1 MTHLVIKTNN
11 YILITSDEEIKEGDW
26 VTDSYGVFRYANDNP
41 CQKVFGDCKK
51 IIAHLSLN
59 NSPILDGVDLLPP
72 LPMTFPTI
80 ECIGDNLWEE
90 LTGGQEVS
98 VNRGDWSFGFGI
110 GYNKAKEKYKF
121 TEEDMRDAVEIACW
135 NMIGKTVTES
145 LIKDLVEESLIKDL
159 VEKTIQ
165 SISQSKLPVGFN
177 CEIEVEC
184 TGNDNNG
191 CFMDAPGH
199 NCGCVKTKITNGV
212 MQGEWIFE

>member
-1 MTHLVIKTNN
+1 MTHPIIKTDN
-11 YILITSDEEIKEGDW
+11 YILITSDEEIKSLDAEWSGW
-26 VTDSYGVFRYANDNP
+26 WHGGK
-41 CQKVFGDCKK
+41 KV
-51 IIAHLSLN
+51 IAHLPLN
-59 NSPILDGVDLLPP
+59 NSLIHKGVPLLPP

-80 ECIGDNLWEE
+80 ECIGDNVWEE

-98 VNRGDWSFGFGI
+98 VNRADWSFGFGL

-121 TEEDMRDAVEIACW
+121 TEEDV
-135 NMIGKTVTES
+135 
-145 LIKDLVEESLIKDL
+145 IKI
-159 VEKTIQ
+159 VEKSRETGLTAEYLML
-165 SISQSKLPVGFN
+165 SLSQSKLPVGFK

-199 NCGCVKTKITNGV
+199 NCGCVKTKIINGV

>member
-1 MTHLVIKTNN
+1 MKKYYYKLPFIKTNN
-11 YILITSDEEIKEGDW
+11 YILLTSDEDNKEGDW
-26 VTDSYGVFRYANDNP
+26 STDSYGVFRYANDNP

-51 IIAHLSLN
+51 IIAHLPLN

-98 VNRGDWSFGFGI
+98 VNRADWSFGFGI
-110 GYNKAKEKYKF
+110 GYKKAKEKYKF

-145 LIKDLVEESLIKDL
+145 LIKDLVE
-159 VEKTIQ
+159 KTIQ
-165 SISQSKLPVGFN
+165 SISQAKLPVGFK
-177 CEIEVEC
+177 CEMDEIAIGGFIEGVDEAV
-184 TGNDNNG
+184 TVD
-191 CFMDAPGH
+191 
-199 NCGCVKTKITNGV
+199 KKIEPKIINGV

>member
-1 MTHLVIKTNN
+1 MTHPIIKTDN
-11 YILITSDEEIKEGDW
+11 YILITSDEEIKIGDYH
-26 VTDSYGVFRYANDNP
+26 VATRIVETNGDKAIAFTDENQLKAISEIGGA
-41 CQKVFGDCKK
+41 KK

-121 TEEDMRDAVEIACW
+121 TEDDIRKAIAMGYDWCHQKHIPHNW
-135 NMIGKTVTES
+135 MI
-145 LIKDLVEESLIKDL
+145 DNF
-159 VEKTIQ
+159 IQ
-165 SISQSKLPVGFN
+165 SLSQPKIPIGFK
-177 CEIEVEC
+177 VA
-184 TGNDNNG
+184 
-191 CFMDAPGH
+191 MDTKFAIDGH
-199 NCGCVKTKITNGV
+199 TIIGWEKIIINGV

>member
-1 MTHLVIKTNN
+1 MTHPVIKTNN

-26 VTDSYGVFRYANDNP
+26 ATDSYGVFRYANDNP

-51 IIAHLSLN
+51 IITHLPLN

-98 VNRGDWSFGFGI
+98 VNRPDWSFGFGI
-110 GYNKAKEKYKF
+110 GYKKAKEKYKF
-121 TEEDMRDAVEIACW
+121 TEDDIRKAIAIGYDWCHQKHIPDHR
-135 NMIGKTVTES
+135 MI
-145 LIKDLVEESLIKDL
+145 DNF
-159 VEKTIQ
+159 IQ
-165 SISQSKLPVGFN
+165 SLSQPKLPVGFK

-199 NCGCVKTKITNGV
+199 NCGCVKTKIINGV